1 MIMAASKM
9 IHTSRKGGAVEHL
22 AMSSDA
28 PSLCGR
34 MAYGTGNGK
43 RLCKTCARIARVDM
57 SAMVGDWTDA
67 ERVFIHMPREA
78 GQWQMLADVVDDYAR
93 LGEGSNNA
101 RRIALYQAALS
112 ARSMTTTVI
121 TNHSD
126 ARMIQGNGN
135 GFGTKS
141 ARVPGAT
148 ENQRNALRKMAAFV
162 DSLFSQLFEL
172 QGKEI
177 SESDPTT
184 LGAMTDEW
192 FNNLTRTEID
202 KQFKSLSALI
212 ERLKGECN
220 KARDAKRTEERKA
233 GKVNPAE
240 DGYYVYGDTFVCVK
254 WNRAKTGQ
262 YATVWDTES
271 QSWEYDG
278 SQSRKLMVDV
288 KAGKLSKVTPEDA
301 KRFGDLYGV
310 CMKCSRTLTDPE
322 SIANGIGPVCAG
334 KMGW

>member
-22 AMSSDA
+22 AMSADA

-43 RLCKTCARIARVDM
+43 RLCKTCARIAHVDL
-57 SAMVGDWTDA
+57 SATVGDWTDA
-67 ERVFIHMPREA
+67 ERVFIHLPREA
-78 GQWQMLADVVDDYAR
+78 GQWQMIADVVDDYAR
-93 LGEGSNNA
+93 LGEGSNDA
-101 RRIALYQAALS
+101 RRVALYQAALS
-112 ARSMTTTVI
+112 ARSMATTVI

-126 ARMIQGNGN
+126 GQVRTGNGN
-135 GFGTKS
+135 VMGYGKEKTV
-141 ARVPGAT
+141 RGILT
-148 ENQRNALRKMAAFV
+148 DNQRNALIKMDAFMS
-162 DSLFSQLFEL
+162 SLARQILEL
-172 QGKEI
+172 QGKETYPI
-177 SESDPTT
+177 GTLPEEFFAMLTTREKINKVFDNYSREINKLKSELSE
-184 LGAMTDEW
+184 LQRAA
-192 FNNLTRTEID
+192 RKTE
-202 KQFKSLSALI
+202 S
-212 ERLKGECN
+212 
-220 KARDAKRTEERKA
+220 
-233 GKVNPAE
+233 KVDPAE

-271 QSWEYDG
+271 QSWEYDN
-278 SQSRKLMVDV
+278 SQSRKLMAEV
-288 KAGKLSKVTPEDA
+288 KAGKLSRVTPEDA

-322 SIANGIGPVCAG
+322 SIANGIGPVCAD